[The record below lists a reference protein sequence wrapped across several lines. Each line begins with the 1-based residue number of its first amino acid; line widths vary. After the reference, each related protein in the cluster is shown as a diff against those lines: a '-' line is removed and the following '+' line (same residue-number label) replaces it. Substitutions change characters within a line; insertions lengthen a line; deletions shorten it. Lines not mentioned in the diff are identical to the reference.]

1 MDRARLFKLL
11 GSAFALFV
19 LVVAG
24 AGVQQSIYS
33 RIATERVEAIAA
45 SAASEA
51 KVRCPR
57 LTVDPACLATIKRE
71 ARAEQR
77 EEYDLYSQR
86 VMALWSAVMGLMAIV
101 GACLSGIGVYLVWR
115 TWDATREAAESS
127 RKTLRSYIARER
139 AVLITSWAMDSL
151 DEKSTNPTG
160 FTVKI
165 KNCGLSLARIY
176 RIEWSFSDEPLWPE
190 KMRFGMHDDVAVLPS
205 EDYWTA
211 HLWWD
216 SPHRETTDYWF
227 MGTVHYKTLENE
239 LFECHFSYKL
249 TYDPAHPYSEEHWRP
264 DEYLVV
270 GKPRDS

>member
-33 RIATERVEAIAA
+33 RIATQRVEAIAA

-51 KVRCPR
+51 KVRCRR

-139 AVLITSWAMDSL
+139 AILITGWATDSL
-151 DEKSTNPTG
+151 EENSPHPVG
-160 FTVKI
+160 FSVKI
-165 KNCGLSLARIY
+165 TNSGLSIGRIY
-176 RIEWSFSDEPLWPE
+176 LIEWMLSPEPIWPE
-190 KMRFGMHDDVAVLPS
+190 RMPLQIFDDIVVLPG
-205 EDYWTA
+205 EAHWTD
-211 HLWWD
+211 HLWWEN
-216 SPHRETTDYWF
+216 PHREDTDFWL
-227 MGTVHYKTLENE
+227 MGSVHYKTLENE
-239 LFECHFSYKL
+239 LFTSHFSYNLK
-249 TYDPAHPYSEEHWRP
+249 YDAPRPYVHAHWHP
-264 DEYLVV
+264 DECIVV
-270 GKPRDS
+270 GRPRDS